1 MSIRGPRRSRRSR
14 FGARRPR
21 DEIHSKTLARKRPG
35 CANVRFARTAWL
47 AQRVCRIKSVASMM
61 RTCMP
66 PRSANRKRGRSRRR
80 RNNACACRRIVN
92 FRGQSRNARI
102 RVSGRDRS
110 AIDRPPKLRALRA
123 RMRVLSRQDSPRSAR
138 FQHARRGE
146 FARCRKRTVAS
157 IRQPYRL
164 ASTTSG
170 VAGQQT
176 ISRAVSRS
184 GPIDRSNGTSAL
196 ARERL
201 NERPA
206 STTFRHGSRRARCDT
221 DARTAIDAACARAD
235 CLPGRGAAA

>member
-1 MSIRGPRRSRRSR
+1 MPTNRQLSWAVAQRARSRVGARSLGYRPASEASCFARAYARAIKAGFATKREVSTRAPRR
-14 FGARRPR
+14 
-21 DEIHSKTLARKRPG
+21 I
-35 CANVRFARTAWL
+35 RT
-47 AQRVCRIKSVASMM
+47 VSEKNGRI
-61 RTCMP
+61 
-66 PRSANRKRGRSRRR
+66 
-80 RNNACACRRIVN
+80 
-92 FRGQSRNARI
+92 
-102 RVSGRDRS
+102 
-110 AIDRPPKLRALRA
+110 
-123 RMRVLSRQDSPRSAR
+123 DSPAVP
-138 FQHARRGE
+138 A
-146 FARCRKRTVAS
+146 
-157 IRQPYRL
+157 